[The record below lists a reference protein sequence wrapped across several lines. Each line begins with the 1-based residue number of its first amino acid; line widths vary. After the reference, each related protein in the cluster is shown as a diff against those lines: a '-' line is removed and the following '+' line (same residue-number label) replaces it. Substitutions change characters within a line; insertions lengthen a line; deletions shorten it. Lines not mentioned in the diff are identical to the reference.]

1 MQVTETLSSGLKREF
16 KVVVA
21 AQDLDKELNKRLSE
35 MAGKAHLKGFRPG
48 KVPVP
53 HLKRVY
59 GKSVMAEVVQK
70 QLDEASKQVLA
81 DRNLKPAYQP
91 EVKLPEDEEE
101 VARIFDG
108 KSDLAYTMSLEVIPT
123 FELKDTGG
131 LDLDRHVIDI
141 TDAHV
146 DEALGRIASQYKDWQ
161 SKDGKAEKGDRA
173 TISFVGKID
182 GTAFEGGTAENVP
195 LELGSGQFIPG
206 FEDQLVGTKAGDDL
220 QVKVTFPDSYGV
232 AALAGK
238 PAEFDVKVVS
248 VEAPKDSAIDD
259 EFAKKLGVESLDKLK
274 ETVRERLGQEFGQM
288 TRLKLKRDVLDA
300 LDKTYSF
307 ELPEKL
313 VETEYNGI
321 WNALE
326 NEMKRTNKS
335 FADENTTEEDA
346 RKEYRAIAERRV
358 RLGLVLG
365 TLGEKE
371 GVTVND
377 EELQR
382 ALLERARQFPGQERR
397 VFDYY
402 RKNTNALLELRG
414 PIFEQKVVDHIV
426 SKANV
431 KDKPVTRD
439 ELRALVQDE
448 DEHDHAGHDHD
459 HDHDH
464 HHDHDHDHGHD
475 HDHDHDH
482 HDHDH
487 HHHDHDH
494 AHHDHDHDH
503 AHHDHDHAHHDHA
516 HEGEKQPAK
525 KKAAAKKSKKADKAE

>member
-21 AQDLDKELNKRLSE
+21 AQELDKELNKRLTE
-35 MAGKAHLKGFRPG
+35 IAGKANIKGFRPG

-70 QLDEASKQVLA
+70 QLDDASKQVLA
-81 DRNLKPAYQP
+81 ERNLKPAYQP
-91 EVKLPEDEEE
+91 EVKLPEDEAE

-108 KSDLAYTMSLEVIPT
+108 QGDLSYTMSLEVVPT
-123 FELKDTGG
+123 FELKDTSG
-131 LDLDRHVIDI
+131 LTLERHVIDV
-141 TDAHV
+141 TDAHI
-146 DEALGRIASQYKDWQ
+146 DEALGRLAGQYKDWEA
-161 SKDGKAEKGDRA
+161 KDGKAKKGDRV
-173 TISFVGKID
+173 TMSFVGKID
-182 GTAFEGGTAENVP
+182 GTAFEGGSAENVP
-195 LELGSGQFIPG
+195 LEIGSGQFIPG
-206 FEDQLVGTKAGDDL
+206 FEDQLEGAKAGDEL
-220 QVKVTFPDSYGV
+220 AVKVTFPETYGV
-232 AALAGK
+232 ATLAGK
-238 PAEFDVKVVS
+238 PAEFEVKVS
-248 VEAPKDSAIDD
+248 GVEAPKETVIDD
-259 EFAKKLGVESLDKLK
+259 EFAKKLGLESLDKLK
-274 ETVRERLGQEFGQM
+274 ETVRERMGQEFGQM

-300 LDKTYSF
+300 LDGTYSF

-313 VETEYNGI
+313 VEAEFNGI
-321 WNALE
+321 WNALDQ
-326 NEMKRTNKS
+326 EMKRSGKS

-377 EELQR
+377 DELQR
-382 ALLERARQFPGQERR
+382 ALIDRARQFPGQERK

-402 RKNTNALLELRG
+402 RKNANALLELRG

-426 SKANV
+426 SKATV
-431 KDKPVTRD
+431 SEKQVTRE
-439 ELRALVQDE
+439 ELQAMVQDE
-448 DEHDHAGHDHD
+448 EDHVHHD

-464 HHDHDHDHGHD
+464 HHHD
-475 HDHDHDH
+475 HDHD

-494 AHHDHDHDH
+494 AHHHHDHDH

-516 HEGEKQPAK
+516 HHDHGHDHAHTPPAPAPVKRAPSAK
-525 KKAAAKKSKKADKAE
+525 KGKRGE